1 MPTKG
6 ICLIAVTLAVF
17 LAGCGDPVIDG
28 TSDVAFRSSVE
39 AMKQLL
45 TEKDGRELDKALQGF
60 EFLISENALT
70 VLADSSRIKE
80 RMRSRLR
87 GLSTQEVLDLWNER
101 RDRAIK
107 DLEDKKA
114 NTESALENLKNVI
127 IEKSRFRK
135 QRNGMRVVDLTVKN
149 DTEQTIS
156 HMYFH
161 GVLTSR
167 GRQNPWVEDDF
178 HYLMTEEL
186 EPGKTVSWS
195 FALLAI
201 AWKRAPGNWK
211 NLKLDVTVTRI
222 DGEDDEPIYDA
233 YTNRFSKRD
242 QVRFDTL
249 KSYQGE
255 HVADNNAS

>member
-1 MPTKG
+1 MPTKR
-6 ICLIAVTLAVF
+6 ICRIALTLVVF

-28 TSDVAFRSSVE
+28 TSDAAFRSSVE

-45 TEKDGRELDKALQGF
+45 TEKDGRQLDKALQGF

-80 RMRSRLR
+80 RMRTRLR
-87 GLSTQEVLDLWNER
+87 GLTAQEVTDLWNER
-101 RDRAIK
+101 RDQAIQ

-114 NTESALENLKNVI
+114 NTESALENLKDVVVQ
-127 IEKSRFRK
+127 KSRFRL

-149 DTEQTIS
+149 DTEHIIS
-156 HMYFH
+156 HVYFH
-161 GVLTSR
+161 GILTSR
-167 GRQNPWVEDDF
+167 DRRTPWVEDDF
-178 HYLMTEEL
+178 HYLITEGL
-186 EPGKTVSWS
+186 ESGKSVSWS

-201 AWKRAPGNWK
+201 AWERAPGNRK
-211 NLKLDVTVTRI
+211 DLKLDVTVTRV
-222 DGEDDEPIYDA
+222 DGGDGEPIYDA

-242 QVRFDTL
+242 QVRLDTL
-249 KSYQGE
+249 KSYQSE